1 MDTEKITE
9 NNQKEKHHSSRS
21 HHHHHHHHRSDSG
34 EKRRSSGNSDSQK
47 KVVDERMKE
56 GRWEKVF
63 KPIIEIV
70 MVVGFVVLITAIIW
84 FLMNPEMGTMKSD
97 KATKDAVIEK
107 QEELKAELEEK
118 DLNRDLKAALERIDE
133 LEERVE
139 DLERALNK

>member
-1 MDTEKITE
+1 MDTE

-56 GRWEKVF
+56 VRWEKVF

-70 MVVGFVVLITAIIW
+70 MVVGFVVLIAAIVW

>member
-1 MDTEKITE
+1 MDTE

-56 GRWEKVF
+56 VRWEKVF

>member
-1 MDTEKITE
+1 MDTE

-34 EKRRSSGNSDSQK
+34 ERRRSSRNSDSQK

-56 GRWEKVF
+56 VRWEKVF

-70 MVVGFVVLITAIIW
+70 MVVGFVVLIAAIVW
-84 FLMNPEMGTMKSD
+84 FLMNPEMGTMKSN
-97 KATKDAVIEK
+97 KATKDVVIEK
-107 QEELKAELEEK
+107 QEELKTELEEK
-118 DLNRDLKAALERIDE
+118 DLKRDLEAALERIEE